1 MTNSTTALAQAS
13 SVVDAARNALPRLR
27 LVGSGREDAPTD
39 VLTDTPVNVVGGDA
53 SLPASPEECA
63 CVGITT
69 THADCPVEGH
79 GRRPW
84 WRRVVDTVVEDLD
97 AAVER
102 DPAATSRTQ
111 MAVVSPGL
119 HAIWA
124 HRVAHSMWQH
134 EKLRVPARVLS
145 NVARTVTGT
154 EIHPGATIGRR
165 FFIDHGMAVVIG
177 ETAEIGDDV
186 MLYQGVTLGGR
197 TLDKGKRHPTLG
209 SGITVGAGAKILGA
223 VTLGDGAQIGAN
235 SVVVKDVPPNH
246 VATGIP
252 AHTRVLRGHEDP
264 VDAMFAD
271 PALWI

>member
-1 MTNSTTALAQAS
+1 MMSQAS
-13 SVVDAARNALPRLR
+13 SVVGAARRAIPTLRVVGESREARAARAAARNSLLEPP
-27 LVGSGREDAPTD
+27 EDAD
-39 VLTDTPVNVVGGDA
+39 L
-53 SLPASPEECA
+53 
-63 CVGITT
+63 CVGITSP
-69 THADCPVEGH
+69 HADAAPSIADSNPATD
-79 GRRPW
+79 RPW
-84 WRRVVDTVVEDLD
+84 WKRIKDAVLEDLD

-124 HRVAHSMWQH
+124 HRVAHAMWQH
-134 EKLRVPARVLS
+134 ENLRVPARVLS
-145 NVARTVTGT
+145 NVVRTATGT

-165 FFIDHGMAVVIG
+165 FFIDHGMGVVIG

-197 TLDKGKRHPTLG
+197 TLNKGKRHPTLG

-223 VTLGDGAQIGAN
+223 ITLGDGAQIGAN
-235 SVVVKDVPPNH
+235 SVVIKDVPKQH

-252 AHTRVLRGHEDP
+252 ARHRALGRREDP
-264 VDAMFAD
+264 FEAMFAD
-271 PALWI
+271 PAMWI